1 MRYLDTVVFYHIS
14 ECRLFQYLQRR
25 LHRAF
30 FFFKFSIVYILYI
43 ISFLADILWKSDIC
57 GSSIKVSKFL
67 CNVIVL
73 QAKWQT
79 SSSKLRYL
87 KFKKMFFFGYRVWYY
102 DIKFDFFFLKI
113 WECFYS
119 IKHSIDIHLF
129 WIYIKKSFLFDTNNK
144 CYYSR

>member
-1 MRYLDTVVFYHIS
+1 MNVDYFNTCKEDYIGH
-14 ECRLFQYLQRR
+14 
-25 LHRAF
+25 
-30 FFFKFSIVYILYI
+30 FFFKFSIVYILYT

-87 KFKKMFFFGYRVWYY
+87 KFKKNVLFWLSCMIFEVTN
-102 DIKFDFFFLKI
+102 IKFDFFFLKI

-129 WIYIKKSFLFDTNNK
+129 WIYIKKSFLFNTNNK